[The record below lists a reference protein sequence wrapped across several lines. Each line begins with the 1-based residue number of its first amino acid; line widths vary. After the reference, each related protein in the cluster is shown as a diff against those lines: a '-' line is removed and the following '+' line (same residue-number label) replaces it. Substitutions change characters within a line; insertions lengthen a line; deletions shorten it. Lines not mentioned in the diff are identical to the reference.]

1 MTALKSLFGGLVAG
15 LALSWPAFGTEEKFT
30 LVDRM
35 PSVEGQLQRSISQQE
50 AESGLT
56 FTQKVYLQD
65 FGDAALFTYV
75 TEANCAEGVVP
86 IEASGPFIVALR
98 YIIKRPQDFSTAV
111 LHDIFK
117 EVYVE
122 DREGRVRL
130 YQDLRGPEMIELTE
144 SFKPACSGI

>member
-1 MTALKSLFGGLVAG
+1 MPGHKSVFAPLTASLL
-15 LALSWPAFGTEEKFT
+15 LSWPALGTEEKFT

-35 PSVEGQLQRSISQQE
+35 PPVEGALQRTISEQE
-50 AESGLT
+50 ESGLT

-75 TEANCAEGVVP
+75 TEANCAEGVAE

-144 SFKPACSGI
+144 NFKPACSGI

>member
-1 MTALKSLFGGLVAG
+1 MPSLKSACGVLVMI
-15 LALSWPAFGTEEKFT
+15 LALAWPVMGTEEKFT

-35 PSVEGQLQRSISQQE
+35 PSVEGELQRSISQQE
-50 AESGLT
+50 ADSGLT

-75 TEANCAEGVVP
+75 TEANCAEGV
-86 IEASGPFIVALR
+86 ASIKASSPFIVALR

-111 LHDIFK
+111 LHDIYK

>member
-1 MTALKSLFGGLVAG
+1 MPGLKLPLSVLVVG
-15 LALSWPAFGTEEKFT
+15 LALSSSALGSEEKFT

-35 PSVEGQLQRSISQQE
+35 PQVEGELQRTISEQE
-50 AESGLT
+50 DSGLT

-75 TEANCAEGVVP
+75 TEANCAEGMPEV
-86 IEASGPFIVALR
+86 EASAPFIVALR

-122 DREGRVRL
+122 DRDGRVRL
-130 YQDLRGPEMIELTE
+130 YQDLRGPQMIELTE

>member
-1 MTALKSLFGGLVAG
+1 MTTPKILLGGLAAAV
-15 LALSWPAFGTEEKFT
+15 ALSWPALGTEEKFT

-35 PSVEGQLQRSISQQE
+35 PTVEGELQRSISRQE

-56 FTQKVYLQD
+56 FTQKVFLQD

-75 TEANCAEGVVP
+75 TEANCAEGVAAL
-86 IEASGPFIVALR
+86 EAARPFIVALR
-98 YIIKRPQDFSTAV
+98 YIIKRPQNFSTAV
-111 LHDIFK
+111 LHDIYK

-122 DREGRVRL
+122 DRDGRVRL
-130 YQDLRGPEMIELTE
+130 YEDLRGPEMIELTE